1 MVEGEFDAIEV
12 LNPGYSFGV
21 VSGGGFGFIGNIGK
35 KCDRAGMPAR
45 IAVRIGIDTD
55 ELEVRR
61 FYTRFLFE
69 FPPRR
74 LLDGFANL
82 DEPPGKRESAL
93 ERREFTPDHEHPTRW
108 RDDDTIGGEERSA
121 RRRHGYSIYVESG
134 AMKTATSAGLL
145 LYRNMA
151 ELQVLL
157 AHPGGPYWQKKDAGA
172 WTIPKGEI
180 EVDEDPFA
188 AALREFGEEMGFQP
202 TGRAL
207 PLGAVR
213 RPAEKWCKPGPSKQ
227 IGTPPNS
234 SAIPSASNGRRV
246 QGTPGNFKKSIVQ
259 LGSTWKQ
266 RAGKSLRAKPS
277 FLTVSRR
284 PWASLDFNAHLRRPA
299 ARLLRNGEVVT
310 RC

>member
-93 ERREFTPDHEHPTRW
+93 ERREFTPDHEHPTPW

-207 PLGAVR
+207 PLGAARQAGGKVVQAWAIEADWD
-213 RPAEKWCKPGPSKQ
+213 PAELVSNTFSIEW
-227 IGTPPNS
+227 PPRSGHTREFQEIDRAAWFNLET
-234 SAIPSASNGRRV
+234 ARGKIL
-246 QGTPGNFKKSIVQ
+246 KSQ
-259 LGSTWKQ
+259 
-266 RAGKSLRAKPS
+266 AE
-277 FLTVSRR
+277 FL
-284 PWASLDFNAHLRRPA
+284 N
-299 ARLLRNGEVVT
+299 RLAEAVGQS
-310 RC
+310 